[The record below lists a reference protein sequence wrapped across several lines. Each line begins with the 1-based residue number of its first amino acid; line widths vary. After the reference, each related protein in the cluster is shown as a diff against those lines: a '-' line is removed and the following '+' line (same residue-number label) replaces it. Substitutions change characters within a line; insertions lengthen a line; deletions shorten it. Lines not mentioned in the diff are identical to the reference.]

1 MAIIQDILSL
11 TCQVLNKISLNANF
25 LSAQENNK
33 LKNQQMDQL
42 ENKPLEGLDFRE
54 NQQQRNKRLRIA
66 FIFLVGFFLGIAIKS
81 QLFKLVTIGFEDYKL
96 ANLKSNIDLN
106 KDPVPTVAADETNKE
121 TGTNQEEAT
130 PDDGSTSATVPSG
143 GSCGN

>member
-1 MAIIQDILSL
+1 
-11 TCQVLNKISLNANF
+11 
-25 LSAQENNK
+25 
-33 LKNQQMDQL
+33 MDQI

-54 NQQQRNKRLRIA
+54 NQQQRDKRLRIA

-81 QLFKLVTIGFEDYKL
+81 QLFKSVTIGFEDYKL
-96 ANLKSNIDLN
+96 ANLKSNINLN
-106 KDPVPTVAADETNKE
+106 KDPVPTAAADKTNKE
-121 TGTNQEEAT
+121 AGTNQEEAT